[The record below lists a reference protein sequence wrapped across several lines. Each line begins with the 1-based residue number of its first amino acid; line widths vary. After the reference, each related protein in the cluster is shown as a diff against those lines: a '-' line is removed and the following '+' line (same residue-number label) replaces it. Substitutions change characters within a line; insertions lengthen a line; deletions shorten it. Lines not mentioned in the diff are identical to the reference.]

1 MKKKLILLWP
11 YGFREYDWKRLELSE
26 LSEKENIE
34 VEVHELVSFLI
45 PDLTRA
51 YQTLLVNSKIKKFKS
66 FLEWKKYMKLQI
78 DLTTKEKKE
87 LLILKHSLNE
97 NLNLNFLLVN
107 REIKK
112 LKLKTLELFGRHHP
126 IMTLKKKFNILY
138 LLKSIFKH
146 LKNINLLISILKKY
160 LFDFLFL
167 NFYKGRNIILSFNTQ
182 IPKKLISKETSII
195 KANSFDYSMALKN
208 IKTFKSSNNDLKY
221 ALFLESPGPLHPGD
235 ELIWGGQNE
244 GFTKEKWFP
253 SLNKYFD
260 KLESILGLKV
270 IIAPHPKVKH
280 EKNPSYYG
288 GREIS
293 EQILA
298 ESALNSELIISHWS
312 SGISFGVI
320 YNKPIMLITSN
331 ELINNEEFVRQQ
343 NQFSKELGSEIINI
357 DSEVSEGKL
366 KQKLIINKT
375 KYNEYILNYCSSR
388 DDKKRNYQIIL
399 DIIKNKHM

>member
-11 YGFREYDWKRLELSE
+11 YGFREYDWKRYELSE

-34 VEVHELVSFLI
+34 VEVHELVNFLI
-45 PDLTRA
+45 PDFIKA
-51 YQTLLVNSKIKKFKS
+51 YQTLLANNKIKKFKS

-112 LKLKTLELFGRHHP
+112 LKLKTLELFGSSHP
-126 IMTLKKKFNILY
+126 VMTLKKKFNILY
-138 LLKSIFKH
+138 LLKSILKH
-146 LKNINLLISILKKY
+146 LKNTNLLIWNLKRH
-160 LFDFLFL
+160 LFDFIYI
-167 NFYKGRNIILSFNTQ
+167 NFYKGTNIILSFNKQ
-182 IPKKLISKETSII
+182 IPKKLVSKETNVIE
-195 KANSFDYSMALKN
+195 ANSFDYSMALKN
-208 IKTFKSSNNDLKY
+208 IKTLKRSNNDLKY
-221 ALFLESPGPLHPGD
+221 ALFLEAPGPLHPGD

-253 SLNKYFD
+253 SLNNYFD

-280 EKNPSYYG
+280 EKYPPYYG

-293 EQILA
+293 EQSLA
-298 ESALNSELIISHWS
+298 DSALNTSLIISHWS
-312 SGISFGVI
+312 SGLSFGVI

-331 ELINNEEFVRQQ
+331 ELINNEEFARQQ

-357 DSEVSEGKL
+357 DSELSEGKL
-366 KQKLIINKT
+366 KRTLIIDKA
-375 KYNEYILNYCSSR
+375 KYNEYFRNYCSLR
-388 DDKKRNYQIIL
+388 EDKKRNYQIIS